1 MTTTSDT
8 PAAPQPPNSTPP
20 APRRFERSSS
30 DRIIAGVC
38 GGLGRY
44 FGIDP
49 MLVRIAFVALALLGG
64 TGLVVYAAAVLLV
77 PNDGDAEPSPTS
89 GRDRAILAAGAVALT
104 IAGFSLGLFGGVGLA
119 GAFVPVALL
128 ALAGLAV
135 YWFASGRRPSGAPA
149 DVLRRALLGI
159 GLLVGCFALAVGSF
173 VATGLGGG
181 VVVAALVI
189 ASGAALVG
197 AAFVG
202 GARWLVL
209 PALAI
214 ALPLAFVSAAD
225 IDLEGGFGARTERP
239 STVAEV
245 HDSYRI
251 GAGELV
257 VDLRDVKL
265 PAGDRQMKLGVGT
278 GHVLVLVPEDVC
290 VATKAS
296 LGMGAVQVFDRDGGG
311 IDVTWNDSRRAR
323 VGTPR
328 LVLDGDVGLGFLEV
342 RHNRVDQ
349 GREFHGRGIDFSPDQ
364 ERNSA
369 CATAS

>member
-1 MTTTSDT
+1 MTTTPDSPT
-8 PAAPQPPNSTPP
+8 VPQPPDSDPP
-20 APRRFERSSS
+20 GPRRFERSSS

-49 MLVRIAFVALALLGG
+49 MLVRIGFVALALLGG

-77 PNDGDAEPSPTS
+77 PSDGDTEPSPTS
-89 GRDRAILAAGAVALT
+89 GRDRAIVAGVAIALT
-104 IAGFSLGLFGGVGLA
+104 IVGFTLGLFGGIGFG

-135 YWFASGRRPSGAPA
+135 FWFASGRRPSGAPA

-159 GLLVGCFALAVGSF
+159 GLLVACAGLAVGSF
-173 VATGLGGG
+173 LATGLGGG

-189 ASGAALVG
+189 ASGAALAG

-225 IDLEGGFGARTERP
+225 IDLKGGFGQRTERP
-239 STVAEV
+239 ATVAEV

-257 VDLRDVKL
+257 VDLRDVRL
-265 PAGDRQMKLGVGT
+265 PAGDRRMQLGVGT
-278 GHVLVLVPEDVC
+278 GHVLVLVPNDVC

-296 LGMGAVQVFDRDGGG
+296 LGMGAVQIFDRDGGG
-311 IDVTWNDSRRAR
+311 IDVNWNDSRRAPAN
-323 VGTPR
+323 TPR
-328 LVLDGDVGLGFLEV
+328 LVLDGDVGVGFLEV
-342 RHNRVDQ
+342 RHNRVDHN
-349 GREFHGRGIDFSPDQ
+349 GHRFDGLSDL

-369 CATAS
+369 CATNG